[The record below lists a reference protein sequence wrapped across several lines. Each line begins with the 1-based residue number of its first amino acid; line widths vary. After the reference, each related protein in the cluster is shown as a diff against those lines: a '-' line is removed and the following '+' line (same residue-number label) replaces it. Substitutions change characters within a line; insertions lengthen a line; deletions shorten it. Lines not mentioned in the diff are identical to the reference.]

1 MTVKRAY
8 AIAYILLVPSLLCLF
23 AELLGTFGDGM
34 TSSSRYISP
43 MWGALIASAH
53 LNLLLYAWVTACK
66 KREVVAHPFLAFVL
80 HLLLSV
86 PVLGVSVV
94 RLPLLVYA
102 GFVSR
107 PDTVRL
113 LMVLGINAAFWI
125 GMVAFR
131 GNHRPQ
137 RATGGVVRATSEQ
150 SPPSRYSFLDDF
162 EEATG
167 ITASP
172 ANLVFAAALIV
183 IPITFA
189 VATVKGLVTTANSL
203 MTGALFM
210 LAWAGVAIAREEIP
224 AWRLST
230 RPITKRDH
238 GPAFWGI
245 VIAQIAFGAI
255 LAIVAVGTAIM

>member
-1 MTVKRAY
+1 MFWQHLAASDTLYPMRYRFLTRLA
-8 AIAYILLVPSLLCLF
+8 LL
-23 AELLGTFGDGM
+23 
-34 TSSSRYISP
+34 
-43 MWGALIASAH
+43 
-53 LNLLLYAWVTACK
+53 
-66 KREVVAHPFLAFVL
+66 
-80 HLLLSV
+80 
-86 PVLGVSVV
+86 
-94 RLPLLVYA
+94 
-102 GFVSR
+102 
-107 PDTVRL
+107 
-113 LMVLGINAAFWI
+113 
-125 GMVAFR
+125 
-131 GNHRPQ
+131 
-137 RATGGVVRATSEQ
+137 
-150 SPPSRYSFLDDF
+150 
-162 EEATG
+162 
-167 ITASP
+167 
-172 ANLVFAAALIV
+172 FAAALIV